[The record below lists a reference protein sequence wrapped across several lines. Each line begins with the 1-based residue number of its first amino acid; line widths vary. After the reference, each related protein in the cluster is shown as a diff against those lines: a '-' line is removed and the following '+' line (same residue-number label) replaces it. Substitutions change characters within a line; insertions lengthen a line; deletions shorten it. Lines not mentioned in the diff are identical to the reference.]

1 MKVKLGKACAI
12 CGKIKR
18 PEDYP
23 PTKHPL
29 LQSIICLACLENEG
43 GGGGYQHELSQNAKQ
58 LQYEI
63 ELKAALQKE
72 LESQT
77 RIEQKRDI
85 FGATQR
91 IENELKKQAAQ
102 RELLDTKEEITKAAQ
117 EKEEPNKD
125 LAFNAQTRREKI
137 TRLFSVTRSLARNY
151 VAANNAKA
159 AAQKNFSLFSHI
171 KENKIVA
178 TTERTDKANTN
189 KALLAESATLF
200 SQTHSSKES
209 SSNEVEK
216 LINAIREGQKI
227 FNK

>member
-1 MKVKLGKACAI
+1 MEIKSGKACAI
-12 CGKIKR
+12 CGKIKQQ
-18 PEDYP
+18 EDYP

-29 LQSIICLACLENEG
+29 IQSIICLACQEDEG
-43 GGGGYQHELSQNAKQ
+43 GGGGYQSELSQNAKQ

-72 LESQT
+72 LENQKG
-77 RIEQKRDI
+77 IDQKRDI
-85 FGATQR
+85 FGAAQR
-91 IENELKKQAAQ
+91 IENERKKQAAQ
-102 RELLDTKEEITKAAQ
+102 RELLDLKEDITKTAQ
-117 EKEEPNKD
+117 ENDEPNPD
-125 LAFNAQTRREKI
+125 LAFNTQTRREKI
-137 TRLFSVTRSLARNY
+137 TRLFSITRSLARNY
-151 VAANNAKA
+151 VTANNAKA

-209 SSNEVEK
+209 SSDEVEK